1 MRAALALYGV
11 LYVVI
16 EVVGHELETVSW
28 PEVTPLDVAA
38 AVTDGMLT
46 VAVLVGADLL
56 RHRWRRWLLAR
67 EEERARLA
75 REEWAAE
82 QAPIGVRSWRPARFA
97 LPAAAPSL
105 PWAARA
111 PGTAARA
118 AGAYAGGPAPPPP
131 PGRAPLPPGAT

>member
-1 MRAALALYGV
+1 MRTALAVYGL

-46 VAVLVGADLL
+46 VAVLVAVLVGADLL

-97 LPAAAPSL
+97 LPAATPSL
-105 PWAARA
+105 PGPARA
-111 PGTAARA
+111 TQAAN
-118 AGAYAGGPAPPPP
+118 AYARPVRGTVHAFPEDD
-131 PGRAPLPPGAT
+131 GRLL

>member
-1 MRAALALYGV
+1 MRAALAVYGV

-16 EVVGHELETVSW
+16 EVVGHELATVSW

-46 VAVLVGADLL
+46 VAVLVAVLVGADLL

-75 REEWAAE
+75 REEWAPE

-97 LPAAAPSL
+97 LPVAAAPSL
-105 PWAARA
+105 PGPVPDTRV
-111 PGTAARA
+111 GN
-118 AGAYAGGPAPPPP
+118 AYAR
-131 PGRAPLPPGAT
+131 PGRGAVHAFPEDDGRLL

>member
-1 MRAALALYGV
+1 MRTALAVYGV

-16 EVVGHELETVSW
+16 EVVGHELGTVSW

-46 VAVLVGADLL
+46 VAVLVAVLVGADLL

-67 EEERARLA
+67 EERARLA

-97 LPAAAPSL
+97 LPTAAAPSL
-105 PWAARA
+105 SGPVPDTRV
-111 PGTAARA
+111 GN
-118 AGAYAGGPAPPPP
+118 AYAR
-131 PGRAPLPPGAT
+131 PGRRAVHAFPEDDGRLL